1 MASWYKNSREGMLAD
16 GISTVVDALHKSAAE
31 ERWQID
37 PDQDDEWRET
47 LAVLCAA
54 LRDESM
60 QFITGVLAE
69 YDFRRRGI
77 RIDFI
82 LVSAGALFV
91 LEFKRSDTIAADRD
105 QVLNYCVNLVEFH
118 EVTQNAQPKLVPILV
133 SRAGARATRIPAIE
147 WMNDWPQICQN
158 VTYSRGVDL
167 RRALVELHQQLAPAD
182 AQFTYQEW
190 DAASFHPS
198 SSIIDAA
205 ISLYGQHDVSAMKE
219 HAAPKEAIDKC
230 ISSVVAE
237 INAATS
243 AGRNEL
249 IVVSGAPGA
258 GKTLVGLALAFQER
272 YRDEAVF
279 VTGNAPLVKVLNGS
293 LKKSYLELN
302 RQSRTRALG
311 GYTRAASGFVARNSD
326 FKIVNANRFLEA
338 ARGNRPQGQT
348 TSTDG
353 RILIFDEAQRTYS
366 AGEIVNGRSLEDDE
380 AVLIV
385 EEMARRP
392 GAVIVLLFGH
402 NQHIGTNEMGAK
414 AWLTAARKHSWGYA
428 VSDETLKLEE
438 FGEDIEWKT
447 SPLRIDIASTHLSQS
462 MRDQRTSNGDIEQ
475 WTHWVMTNR
484 PDRAKEKARTFSDR
498 SAIYFT
504 RSLHAAKQWVGE
516 RRIGE
521 ERCGLIG
528 SGQARRLKAEGI
540 FVDEK
545 ADIVQ
550 WMLAPSG
557 DVRSSNML
565 EQTQNQYQIQGL
577 EIDYA
582 IVCWDADLRREEGEW
597 ACFNL
602 SGADWR
608 RSRHREETT
617 LRCNSYRVLLTRSRK
632 GMVVFVPQGDLTGVD
647 KTRAPAFYDGIA
659 DYLAE
664 CGARRLGDCASN

>member
-1 MASWYKNSREGMLAD
+1 MASWYKNTREGFLAD
-16 GISTVVDALHKSAAE
+16 DLSTVVAALHRSASE

-37 PDQDDEWRET
+37 PDQDDEWRAT
-47 LAVLCAA
+47 LAVLRDA
-54 LRDESM
+54 LRDESTR
-60 QFITGVLAE
+60 FITGLLAE

-82 LVSAGALFV
+82 LISAEALFV
-91 LEFKRSDTIAADRD
+91 LEFKRGDTIAADHD

-118 EVTQNAQPKLVPILV
+118 EITQKAQPKLLPMLV
-133 SRAGARATRIPAIE
+133 SRTGARATRIPAIE
-147 WMNDWPQICQN
+147 WMDDWPQIC
-158 VTYSRGVDL
+158 RGVTCARGSDL
-167 RRALVELHQQLAPAD
+167 RQALAELHERLPPAN
-182 AQFTYQEW
+182 ARFTYQEW
-190 DAASFHPS
+190 DASPFHPS

-205 ISLYGQHDVSAMKE
+205 ITLYGQHDVSAMKE
-219 HAAPKEAIDKC
+219 HAAPKEAIDNC

-237 INAATS
+237 IDAATA

-258 GKTLVGLALAFQER
+258 GKTLVGLAVAFQER

-302 RQSRTRALG
+302 RQGRTRALG
-311 GYTRAASGFVARNSD
+311 GYTRAGICHVARNAD

-338 ARGNRPQGQT
+338 ARGRRTQGQS

-414 AWLTAARKHSWGYA
+414 AWLTAARKHGWKYA
-428 VSDETLKLEE
+428 VSDETLGLEE
-438 FGEDIEWKT
+438 FDEDSGWKT
-447 SPLRIDIASTHLSQS
+447 NSLRIDIANTHLFQS

-475 WTHWVMTNR
+475 WAHWVMTNC
-484 PDRAKEKARTFSDR
+484 PNKAAEKAQILSDR
-498 SAIYFT
+498 SAIFFT
-504 RSLHAAKQWVGE
+504 RSIRVAKQWANR

-528 SGQARRLKAEGI
+528 SGQGRRLKAEGI

-550 WMLAPSG
+550 WMMAPSG

-582 IVCWDADLRREEGEW
+582 IVCWDADLRRDNDSW
-597 ACFNL
+597 VCFNL
-602 SGADWR
+602 CGADWR
-608 RSRHREETT
+608 QSRNDNETT

-632 GMVVFVPQGDLTGVD
+632 GMVIFVPKGDLTGED
-647 KTRAPAFYDGIA
+647 KTRSPAFYDGIA
-659 DYLAE
+659 NYLTQ
-664 CGARRLGDCASN
+664 CGARLLAE